1 MTQEPTDIFEV
12 LSSYYESESVGS
24 ESSFLASSEDDNT
37 EISED
42 RDFVVSDGE
51 SLVYTE
57 GSSVSSDDSEL
68 EEPNSE
74 YDDAAGVGK
83 KFPISAIAQRVI
95 NRNGVLVTQ
104 YLVLWQSW
112 EDSYP

>member
-1 MTQEPTDIFEV
+1 MTQEPTNIFEV
-12 LSSYYESESVGS
+12 LSSYYESESASS
-24 ESSFLASSEDDNT
+24 ESSFLEPSEDDYT

-57 GSSVSSDDSEL
+57 GSSVSSDDSEC

-74 YDDAAGVGK
+74 YDDAAAVSRASGVTN
-83 KFPISAIAQRVI
+83 F
-95 NRNGVLVTQ
+95 
-104 YLVLWQSW
+104 
-112 EDSYP
+112 E

>member
-12 LSSYYESESVGS
+12 LSSYYESESAGS

-42 RDFVVSDGE
+42 RDFVVSDSE

-74 YDDAAGVGK
+74 YNDAAGV
-83 KFPISAIAQRVI
+83 SRASE
-95 NRNGVLVTQ
+95 VTSI
-104 YLVLWQSW
+104 LN
-112 EDSYP
+112 DCG

>member
-12 LSSYYESESVGS
+12 LSSYYESESAGS

-57 GSSVSSDDSEL
+57 VSSASSDDREL

-74 YDDAAGVGK
+74 YDDAAGV
-83 KFPISAIAQRVI
+83 SRASE
-95 NRNGVLVTQ
+95 VTSI
-104 YLVLWQSW
+104 LN
-112 EDSYP
+112 DCG

>member
-12 LSSYYESESVGS
+12 LSSYYESESAGS

-37 EISED
+37 EISGD
-42 RDFVVSDGE
+42 CDFVVSDGE

-74 YDDAAGVGK
+74 YDDAAGV
-83 KFPISAIAQRVI
+83 SRASE
-95 NRNGVLVTQ
+95 VTSI
-104 YLVLWQSW
+104 LN
-112 EDSYP
+112 DCG